1 MNKKKTLI
9 IVGVCALVLV
19 GALLGWWVIGRNR
32 QGEPA
37 TDTGVQPGAPLPTI
51 LGTPTPEN
59 PNVAGEDDQPEAAS
73 TPQLQGTL
81 PALGDLML
89 ETPPSFEELLARYP
103 ELAELVQNMDLS
115 SAEEAQLQILY
126 GHLLALYEKE
136 GLEGLQ
142 AFMVGSGL
150 LEALN
155 LDPTYLDFVLAYET
169 GGPEAAEA
177 LARERQLVTEND
189 ELRIILILDTEDS
202 AAVEAEL
209 KTLLSA
215 RVLQKSG
222 HELEVGI
229 PLETLKVLG
238 SSQQALIRIVK
249 MANLEHVIG
258 VRAPEIFLPNMSPA
272 SREGPKVTGVAA
284 WHTQGMT
291 GSGIRVGIIDPEFG
305 GFLDLAGDTLPPQ
318 SAIVTFQQAE
328 TLNAMYGQHGTA
340 CAEIVHAMAPDAQL
354 YLARLDGDF
363 AIGLRK
369 AVDWLL
375 QNDVK
380 IISMSAGSVVGP
392 MDGSGPLADVVNY
405 AIARGVLWVNAA
417 GNSARSHLMLT
428 YTDNNDDGYHD
439 FDEEG
444 VPLLPILLDDS
455 GWIGLN
461 WNDNWGGGA
470 SENYDLYLYAANVDG
485 SGLELVTSS
494 RSAQSGRAT
503 DKPYEDIGFSGL
515 PVDKSYYLAIRAVET
530 TYPAELKLI
539 GNLVE
544 FALWMPEGSVTTPG
558 DVEHVLTVG
567 ATYWRTDRLEDY
579 SSQGPTLDGRRKPD
593 IAAPAGVTVA
603 SSEFVP
609 GGFYGT
615 SASAP
620 HVAGAAAV
628 VWSASPDA
636 NAAAIR
642 DYLLANALDLGIAG
656 PDTAYGFGRL
666 SLPAVEATQPTDTA
680 VRATVQKVQQKHNV
694 FLAGVKGMVIYA
706 TFDIHQFK
714 GRAGTVLVEFFDGA
728 SGKALRDKNGDYA
741 LESGGV
747 AVWEGF
753 RPAYDVTKFTDFTL
767 FMPYSELELGSGEYQ
782 LGFQVTVL
790 DNAGWQILAQSERR
804 EFTYRQ
810 SAAARASSKINAI
823 TVAHNTVREGAAGM
837 KIDVSFE
844 VANLRNREGMIAAY
858 FYFGDDKNRPLRDFN
873 GAYRTDSG
881 YVAVGH
887 DFQPGSDKATYRNME
902 LFIPYSELHM
912 APGKTY
918 ELKFYVVLWDAN
930 AGKELAHSDWQYFW
944 ISTE

>member
-9 IVGVCALVLV
+9 IVGLCALVLV
-19 GALLGWWVIGRNR
+19 GALVAWWTIGRNR

-37 TDTGVQPGAPLPTI
+37 TDTGLQPSAPLPTI

-59 PNVAGEDDQPEAAS
+59 PGADGEDSQPDAAP
-73 TPQLQGTL
+73 TPLLRGTL
-81 PALGDLML
+81 PALGDLTL
-89 ETPPSFEELLARYP
+89 QPPPSFEELLARYP
-103 ELAELVQNMDLS
+103 ELEELVQNVDLS
-115 SAEEAQLQILY
+115 SAEEAQLQTLY
-126 GHLLALYEKE
+126 GHLLTLYEKE

-142 AFMVGSGL
+142 EFMVGSGL

-169 GGPEAAEA
+169 GGPEAAEV

-202 AAVEAEL
+202 TAVEAEL
-209 KTLLSA
+209 KTLLGA
-215 RVLQKSG
+215 RMLQKSG
-222 HELEVGI
+222 YELEVGI
-229 PLETLKVLG
+229 PLETLKALG
-238 SSQQALIRIVK
+238 SSQQALIQIVK
-249 MANLEHVIG
+249 MENLEHVIG
-258 VRAPEIFLPNMSPA
+258 VRAPEIFLPNMSPT

-284 WHTQGMT
+284 WHAQGIT
-291 GSGIRVGIIDPEFG
+291 GSGIRVGIVDPEFG

-318 SAIVTFQQAE
+318 SAIVTFQPAE

-380 IISMSAGSVVGP
+380 VISMSAGSVVGP
-392 MDGSGPLADVVNY
+392 MDGSGPLADIVNY
-405 AIARGVLWVNAA
+405 AVARGVLWVNSA
-417 GNSARSHLMLT
+417 GNSARSHLMVT
-428 YTDNNDDGYHD
+428 YTDNNSDGYHD
-439 FDEEG
+439 FDTEG
-444 VPLLPILLDDS
+444 SPLLPILTDGG

-461 WNDNWGGGA
+461 WNDHWGGGA
-470 SENYDLYLYAANVDG
+470 SENYDLYLYAANADG

-515 PVDKSYYLAIRAVET
+515 PADKSYYLAIRAVET
-530 TYPAELKLI
+530 TYPAQLELI
-539 GNLVE
+539 GNLVD

-558 DVEHVLTVG
+558 DVERALTVG
-567 ATYWRTDRLEDY
+567 ATYWRTDALEDY
-579 SSQGPTLDGRRKPD
+579 SSQGPTLDGRHKPD
-593 IAAPAGVTVA
+593 ITAPAGVTVA
-603 SSEFVP
+603 SPDFVP

-628 VWSASPDA
+628 VWSANPEA

-656 PDTAYGFGRL
+656 PDMAYGYGRL
-666 SLPAVEATQPTDTA
+666 SLPAVEATQPTDTTP
-680 VRATVQKVQQKHNV
+680 RATLQKVQQKHNV
-694 FLAGVKGMVIYA
+694 YLAGVKGMYIYA
-706 TFDIHQFK
+706 TFDIQQFK
-714 GRAGTVLVEFFDGA
+714 GRAGTVLVEFFDRV

-741 LESGGV
+741 LETGEV

-753 RPAYDVTKFTDFTL
+753 SPAYETTQYTDFTL

-782 LGFQVTVL
+782 LSFEVTVL
-790 DNAGWQILAQSERR
+790 DNAGGQILAQSERR
-804 EFTYRQ
+804 EFSYRQ
-810 SAAARASSKINAI
+810 SAATRALSQITAI
-823 TVAHNTVREGAAGM
+823 TVAHNIVREDAAGM
-837 KIDVSFE
+837 SIKVSFD

-873 GAYRTDSG
+873 DAYRTDSG
-881 YVAVGH
+881 YVAVGQY
-887 DFQPGSDKATYRNME
+887 FQPGYDKATYRNME

-912 APGKTY
+912 APGKKY
-918 ELKFYVVLWDAN
+918 KLKFYVVLWDIN
-930 AGKELAHSDWQYFW
+930 TGKELCHSDWQYFW